1 MRQSVEVGATPF
13 ILALLTDP
21 DFLAARGQAEDAERA
36 EDTAAWNGNQ
46 TAPDSYLESAVEVV
60 KPQPLSRMGDGSPR

>member
-21 DFLAARGQAEDAERA
+21 DFLAARGQAADAERA
-36 EDTAAWNGNQ
+36 EDTPAWNVAKRRQ
-46 TAPDSYLESAVEVV
+46 IVVWKRLWEVV
-60 KPQPLSRMGDGSPR
+60 KPQPLR

>member
-1 MRQSVEVGATPF
+1 MRQSVEVDATPF

-36 EDTAAWNGNQ
+36 EDTAAWNAAKQRQ
-46 TAPDSYLESAVEVV
+46 TVIWNRLWEVV
-60 KPQPLSRMGDGSPR
+60 KPQPLR

>member
-21 DFLAARGQAEDAERA
+21 EFVSAREAAADAERA
-36 EDTAAWNGNQ
+36 EDTAAWNEAKQRQ
-46 TAPDSYLESAVEVV
+46 TVIWNWLWEVV
-60 KPQPLSRMGDGSPR
+60 KPQPLR